1 MYLHLLS
8 EANKASFMAIAR
20 AVCAADG
27 NFSDSERFMLE
38 VYAKE
43 MGLASIES
51 TIEET
56 KAVTTLAETGTNQEK
71 RIVVMELV
79 GLSLADSDFSTEERA
94 FLQTIVEK
102 FNISEEFVSQ
112 CENAV
117 GRYLD
122 LQNEFNQLVGV

>member
-43 MGLASIES
+43 MGLSSIES

-94 FLQTIVEK
+94 FLQAIVEK
-102 FNISEEFVSQ
+102 FDISKDFVTK
-112 CENAV
+112 CETVV
-117 GRYLD
+117 GRYLE

>member
-8 EANKASFMAIAR
+8 ETNKASFMAIAR

-43 MGLASIES
+43 MGLPSIES

-56 KAVTTLAETGTNQEK
+56 KAITTLAEIGTDQEK
-71 RIVVMELV
+71 RIVVMELM
-79 GLSLADSDFSTEERA
+79 GLSLADSDFSAEERA

-122 LQNEFNQLVGV
+122 LQNEFNQLVGI

>member
-43 MGLASIES
+43 MGLSSIES

-56 KAVTTLAETGTNQEK
+56 KAITTLAETGTNQEK

-79 GLSLADSDFSTEERA
+79 GLSLADSDFSAEERA